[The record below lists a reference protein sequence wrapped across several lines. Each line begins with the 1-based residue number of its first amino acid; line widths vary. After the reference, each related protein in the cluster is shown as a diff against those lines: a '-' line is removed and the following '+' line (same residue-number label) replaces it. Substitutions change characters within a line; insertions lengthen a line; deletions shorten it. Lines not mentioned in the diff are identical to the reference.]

1 MPEETGMKD
10 RRSTTRSD
18 GRAVHEMRPVK
29 ITPGYLTNTDGS
41 VLIEL
46 GNTRVLCT
54 VSVESKVP
62 QFLKNSGKGWLTSEY
77 SMLPG
82 STAVRTPR
90 ESTRG
95 RVSGRTAEIQ
105 RMIGRS
111 LRSVVNLNALG
122 EKTFW
127 VDCDVL
133 QADGGTRTISITG
146 ATVALAL
153 AFRKLLEQDEIS
165 QMPLND
171 VVAATSVG
179 KLNDRFLLDL
189 NYEEDSAVEVDLNV
203 VKTRGGKFIEIQG
216 TAEMTPFSR
225 KELDSMLKLAGSGI
239 EQLHE
244 LQLEVLKGIFP

>member
-1 MPEETGMKD
+1 
-10 RRSTTRSD
+10 
-18 GRAVHEMRPVK
+18 MRPVK
-29 ITPGYLTNTDGS
+29 IIPGFVTNTDGS

-46 GNTRVLCT
+46 GGTRVLCT
-54 VSVESKVP
+54 VSVEDKVP
-62 QFLKNSGKGWLTSEY
+62 AFLKNTGRGWLTSEY

-90 ESTRG
+90 EATRG

-111 LRSVVNLNALG
+111 LRSVVNLNAMA

-127 VDCDVL
+127 VDCDVI

-153 AFRKLLEQDEIS
+153 AFRKLLEKDVITE
-165 QMPLND
+165 MPLKD

-179 KLNDRFLLDL
+179 KLNNQFYLDL
-189 NYEEDSAVEVDLNV
+189 NYEEDSTVEVDLNV
-203 VKTRGGKFIEIQG
+203 VKTGGGKFIEIQG

-225 KELDSMLKLAGSGI
+225 KDLDSMLKLAGGGI
-239 EQLHE
+239 EQLHQ